1 MRASSQ
7 SAVRTVGSST
17 CLIIGFV
24 LAVAVQL
31 QFSCRSVQLQ
41 LQFSCS
47 SVAVA
52 VQLQFSSVAVTVQ
65 FQLQFSCRSVQ
76 LQLQFSCSSV
86 AVAVQLQFSSVAVTV
101 QFQLQFSFS
110 CSSVSAW
117 GSGERACPCTWM
129 IIEFKKILNTSVV
142 EPPGLV
148 QLGLEVLTLGAQH
161 LVVAAQHVEVLGL
174 LLRTVLVA

>member
-65 FQLQFSCRSVQ
+65 FQLQFSC
-76 LQLQFSCSSV
+76 SCSSV

-110 CSSVSAW
+110 CSVSQ
-117 GSGERACPCTWM
+117 SSLISSTLCTLSYG
-129 IIEFKKILNTSVV
+129 IIINIRPREWTGFQWSARGCALTYGGVLHKCDTSH
-142 EPPGLV
+142 
-148 QLGLEVLTLGAQH
+148 A
-161 LVVAAQHVEVLGL
+161 
-174 LLRTVLVA
+174 